1 MGAGLFGLF
10 GIICLG
16 EEMGEVALFGGSGVW
31 GDGFRGLFFG
41 ETKAEFQVPA
51 DEISGNIRGWDPLEN
66 SFVIESFGRICFD
79 ED

>member
-1 MGAGLFGLF
+1 VKWHYLV
-10 GIICLG
+10 
-16 EEMGEVALFGGSGVW
+16 EVESGVMVL
-31 GDGFRGLFFG
+31 GAFFFG